1 VDSFNIEH
9 ILTFPIKKAESRK
22 NFLIGILV
30 YFAGF
35 IIPILPMVLVMG
47 YVARIMRQV
56 INGDEPH
63 MPAWDDWESM
73 LRDGARIYGVRI
85 VYTLPLFVI
94 FFPLFIGSMGLPF
107 WMDSTNNSNE
117 MLILLPILLFGLM
130 LLVIVPLTLALGI
143 VVPAAEAHTIAHNE
157 FGAGFRIRE
166 WWRIFRAN
174 FGGFIIAYLVSMV
187 ASLVLTIITQ
197 IAMATIILIC
207 VLPLIFPATMLYIM
221 FVMYTA
227 FAQAYR
233 DGKNRISQ

>member
-1 VDSFNIEH
+1 MDSFNIEH
-9 ILTFPIKKAESRK
+9 ILTFPIKEAGARK

-56 INGDEPH
+56 INGEEPH

-73 LRDGARIYGVRI
+73 LQDGARIYGVRI

-94 FFPLFIGSMGLPF
+94 FFPLFIGSMGLPL

-117 MLILLPILLFGLM
+117 MLILLPIILFGLM
-130 LLVIVPLTLALGI
+130 MLVIVPLSLALGI
-143 VVPAAEAHTIAHNE
+143 IVPAAEAHTIAHNE
-157 FGAGFRIRE
+157 FAAGFRIRE

-174 FGGFIIAYLVSMV
+174 LGGFIIAYLISMI

-197 IAMATIILIC
+197 IAMATLILIC
-207 VLPLIFPATMLYIM
+207 LLPFIFPATMLYIM
-221 FVMYTA
+221 LVMYTA

-233 DGKNRISQ
+233 DGQNRISQ